1 VAGLAAT
8 NKFPVEEINSLLP
21 KARSADWKTADRP
34 GSCRRAADV
43 LDDDPLAESFGQ
55 ARRQHAAH
63 DVDTAGRKRDRQGEG
78 RYPMPPP
85 EAPTRGA
92 DDLMPHRGMM
102 RKSAAQHPSAATD
115 QEEFP

>member
-1 VAGLAAT
+1 MFSMT
-8 NKFPVEEINSLLP
+8 TRWP
-21 KARSADWKTADRP
+21 KVSVK
-34 GSCRRAADV
+34 RAASMR
-43 LDDDPLAESFGQ
+43 PMN
-55 ARRQHAAH
+55 
-63 DVDTAGRKRDRQGEG
+63 VDGTAGRKRDRQGEG